1 MLSKDD
7 QPHTPHDIMA
17 STVPPPSG
25 GDVCVL
31 SPQTWREGPCDCFDR
46 KSTGEVRLH
55 QFLGQCLQEIA
66 AFHPWLSGC

>member
-31 SPQTWREGPCDCFDR
+31 SPQTWREGPGDCFDR
-46 KSTGEVRLH
+46 KSTGEVRLR

-66 AFHPWLSGC
+66 AFHPCLSGC